1 MTTHVPHG
9 SRYDL
14 VTRHES
20 ANLPQGA
27 AGMMDELNNGL
38 YFRCVGT
45 FITDRTQMTE
55 IRKSFWEIILCH
67 QFQVGPSLGRQKL

>member
-9 SRYDL
+9 SSYDL

-38 YFRCVGT
+38 YFRLV
-45 FITDRTQMTE
+45 R
-55 IRKSFWEIILCH
+55 
-67 QFQVGPSLGRQKL
+67 VLGRQKLLTIANT

>member
-38 YFRCVGT
+38 YFRLVLVLEDKNCELLPT
-45 FITDRTQMTE
+45 P
-55 IRKSFWEIILCH
+55 K
-67 QFQVGPSLGRQKL
+67 